1 MKQKWLLTGTA
12 LMLAAALAG
21 CGNAPEA
28 DQAVKISMEQAQTAA
43 RTPPT
48 STRRTRIFH
57 PQRSARSLV

>member
-21 CGNAPEA
+21 CGNAPDV

-43 RTPPT
+43 LNAANIDAADADISSVTL
-48 STRRTRIFH
+48 S
-57 PQRSARSLV
+57 

>member
-43 RTPPT
+43 LDAANM
-48 STRRTRIFH
+48 TRRTRIFH
-57 PQRSARSLV
+57 PQRSARSLA